1 MCGIFAA
8 VDLGGFFIDED
19 YNRFVQLADLI
30 RYRGPDDCGYLR
42 LNAKQ
47 RGHDSSALFDIF
59 LANRRLS
66 ILDLSPAGHQ
76 PMTDGNGRWIT
87 FNGEIFNFVELRKEL
102 EAAGHEFQTGTDTE
116 VILHVYDAYGVAGFS
131 KLNGMWAFALVDL
144 PQRMVVLSRDRFS
157 IKPLYK
163 YQSPDQ
169 RIYFASE
176 LKQLLPLL
184 PRRTPNS
191 DVIATFLTQGFV
203 DYSRETFFSGI
214 ERIPA
219 KTNLLMCMN
228 TGMVVE
234 QMYWDYRE
242 ERPVHAVA
250 LEEEFR
256 ELLMDSTKIRLRSDV
271 KVGVLLS
278 GGLDSSTVAY
288 CSHKLSGGS
297 LETFS
302 VVSEDKRYSEDQFI
316 DAFSRETGIKN
327 RKLVFKDSDVRQ
339 TLRQTLLHADEPFG
353 SFSVVAQYR
362 IFDLIKKETDVTVL
376 MSGQGADEIL
386 LGYLKF
392 FFFHVQELVRRRR
405 YAKAIGELLCS
416 FIRRTAVRHF
426 RFGDAKRYIPF
437 WNARKAFGYVRHEP
451 KILTVW
457 ESTALRTRQIADI
470 DCYSIP
476 ALTRYE
482 DRNSMAHSLEV
493 RHPFL
498 DHRLVEFALNL
509 PTELKLNGGWSKL
522 ILRESFPELPAQ
534 LRWRRDKQGFVTPE
548 EAWLKHELQGLVK
561 ETFRKSLL
569 ADMGIL
575 DDHAFLSYYEAFR
588 QGRPMTSY
596 SEIAR
601 AVITEAWAKKYLS

>member
-8 VDLGGFFIDED
+8 VNLGGFFIAED
-19 YNRFVQLADLI
+19 YDRFVRLADLI

-42 LNAKQ
+42 LSAKQ
-47 RGHDSSALFDIF
+47 RGSDSAALFDIF

-102 EAAGHEFQTGTDTE
+102 ETAGHEFRTGTDTE

-144 PQRMVVLSRDRFS
+144 PQRMIILSRDRFS

-163 YQSPDQ
+163 YHSPDQ

-176 LKQLLPLL
+176 IKQLLPLM

-191 DVIATFLTQGFV
+191 EVVATFLTQGFV
-203 DYSRETFFSGI
+203 DYSRETFFRGI
-214 ERIPA
+214 ERMPA
-219 KTNLLMCMN
+219 KANLLICMN
-228 TGMVVE
+228 TGKIVE
-234 QMYWDYRE
+234 QTYWDYRE
-242 ERPVHAVA
+242 ERPAGAVA
-250 LEEEFR
+250 WGEEFR
-256 ELLMDSTKIRLRSDV
+256 ELLMDSIKIRLRSDV

-278 GGLDSSTVAY
+278 GGLDSSAVAY
-288 CSHKLSGGS
+288 GSRKLSSGS

-316 DAFSRETGIKN
+316 DAFSREIGIKN

-353 SFSVVAQYR
+353 SFSVVAQYK
-362 IFDLIKKETDVTVL
+362 IFELIKKETDVTVL

-392 FFFHVQELVRRRR
+392 FFFHVQELIRHRR
-405 YAKAIGELLCS
+405 YAKAVGELLCS
-416 FIRRTAVRHF
+416 LIRRTAVRHF
-426 RFGDAKRYIPF
+426 QFGDAKRYIPF
-437 WNARKAFGYVRHEP
+437 WNARKAFGYVRYQP
-451 KILTVW
+451 NVLAVW
-457 ESTALRTRQIADI
+457 ESKGLRARQIDDI

-476 ALTRYE
+476 ALTRHE

-498 DHRLVEFALNL
+498 DHRLVDFALNL
-509 PTELKLNGGWSKL
+509 PTELKLDGGWSKL

-548 EAWLKHELQGLVK
+548 KAWLKLEFCGLVK
-561 ETFRKSLL
+561 DTFRKSLL
-569 ADMGIL
+569 ARMGIL
-575 DDHAFLSYYEAFR
+575 DDEAFLSYYEAFR

-601 AVITEAWAKKYLS
+601 AVITEVWAKEYLS